1 MRVHGSRKR
10 HPRARTG
17 QRALPVFLG
26 GGSMSKASPKEPAK
40 PRKPAKGKQP
50 RKEPPSP
57 EMRHV
62 YSWDEFEGIK
72 SRAACALDRVEFLAK
87 SMDKFT
93 EFKIDEARHQEL
105 ILRQRSTPA
114 LHLQTALDKSKPGA
128 SRVFDKQRA
137 LLMDFGTST
146 KRLDVMNKYVFDQE
160 GRKGKPEL
168 QAAKLASKNTKPTE
182 KAYPLYTDLYD
193 RPMREEGQRRMASS
207 LAVMVPLP
215 YEPPESALRHGMGAA
230 LRASGTPKGSDS
242 KGKTA

>member
-1 MRVHGSRKR
+1 
-10 HPRARTG
+10 
-17 QRALPVFLG
+17 
-26 GGSMSKASPKEPAK
+26 MSKASPKEPAK

-242 KGKTA
+242 KGKTADGGQRSDADQSAVDAGVTLHVRAR